1 MNLSINKITENKFEV
16 KIYGNSV
23 TVHQVIISDDI
34 YLRLTNSKISKEK
47 LLEFSFAFLLERES
61 NASILTSFDLQ
72 VISKYF
78 SNYEHEVRSFIDTL

>member
-23 TVHQVIISDDI
+23 TVHQVIISEDI

-47 LLEFSFAFLLERES
+47 LLEFSFAFLICIGNSEPIFSARS
-61 NASILTSFDLQ
+61 VSDL
-72 VISKYF
+72 VSKL
-78 SNYEHEVRSFIDTL
+78 SKNLLIQP